1 MSKLGLRIMLLANG
15 LLVALAIII
24 TATFTMLMTEMGRS
38 ALTDMADATAN
49 VLSYT
54 LQSRITETKMIADM
68 MDEDPAIAALIAED
82 DDEGI
87 EAYWDTMLKSPGIF
101 GIFGNSSGQ
110 LIYATA
116 DCHLSDAAIQHA
128 IDTSINNVYTDGE
141 GADVYMYYLTNIVYA
156 GGSIA
161 IGYEFNDY
169 VTCDSI
175 AAQTGGQVTIF
186 CDNMRI
192 STSLVD
198 ENGNRSV
205 GTTMNDA
212 IYDRVIRNNEIYI
225 DNVELFGDTYRVE
238 YIPFQDGTG
247 KTVGALFA
255 GFPNAD
261 LAAMR
266 DNATMTGI
274 FIAIGVVI
282 VAVVATF
289 IFERKAISAP
299 IKQINNMA
307 IEIEKGNIRNNPP
320 YKGNIPNTE
329 IGDMAKSLGAAVRM
343 LDSYITDISE
353 RMKANASGDF
363 TYMSTLEYRGDFV
376 NIHESAKA
384 MRLKMKDVL
393 ENINISADEVY
404 SGSEQIA
411 TGASSLAEG
420 TTRQAAASEEL
431 SASLEDI
438 SENISL
444 NAENAEKAQ
453 ELSHN
458 SMDLVNNQNQ
468 EINNMM
474 KAMKNIESSANEIGK
489 IINAIEDIAFQTN
502 ILALNASVEAARAGE
517 AGKGFAVVADEVRNL
532 ASKSAEAAKN
542 TTVLIGSCI
551 EAVDAGSDIANKTAE
566 AMKKVI
572 EITDETNKLIDN
584 IAQQTAK
591 QEEAVKQVKLGIDE
605 IAEVVQQNSATAEES
620 AASCEEL
627 NAQAN
632 TLREKISIFHT

>member
-1 MSKLGLRIMLLANG
+1 MSKLGIRIMLLVNG
-15 LLVALAIII
+15 MLLALALII
-24 TATFTMLMTEMGRS
+24 TITFTSLMTQMGRE
-38 ALTDMADATAN
+38 ALTDLADATAN

-54 LQSRITETKMIADM
+54 LQSRIQETHMIANL
-68 MDEDPAIAALIAED
+68 MDEDPDFAALIAAD
-82 DDEGI
+82 DDAGI
-87 EAYWDTMLKSPGIF
+87 EAYWNNMLKSPGVF
-101 GIFGNSSGQ
+101 GVFGNASGE
-110 LIYATA
+110 LIYVTD
-116 DCHLSDAAIQHA
+116 DCELTEAGLRHA
-128 IDTSINNVYTDGE
+128 IDTDVNNVYVDG
-141 GADVYMYYLTNIVYA
+141 DHYMYYLSNVVYD

-169 VTCDSI
+169 DTVDAISL
-175 AAQTGGQVTIF
+175 QTGGQATIF
-186 CDNMRI
+186 CDNVRVA
-192 STSLVD
+192 SSLVD

-205 GTTMNDA
+205 GTTMNDD
-212 IYDRVIRNNEIYI
+212 IYQKVIVNNEHYL
-225 DNVELFGDTYRVE
+225 DNVEIFGITYRAE
-238 YIPFQDGTG
+238 YIPFQDGSG

-255 GFPNAD
+255 GFPNTD
-261 LAAMR
+261 LARMR

-274 FIAIGVVI
+274 LIAIGMVVI
-282 VAVVATF
+282 VVIVMF
-289 IFERKAISAP
+289 FFERKAISGP
-299 IKQINNMA
+299 IKQISAMTL
-307 IEIEKGNIRNNPP
+307 EVSKGNLRNNPGFSG
-320 YKGNIPNTE
+320 KIPNTE
-329 IGDMAKSLGAAVRM
+329 VGDMVRALNNAISM
-343 LDSYITDISE
+343 LDDYIADISE
-353 RMKANASGDF
+353 RMKQNSEGNFGWKSQLEYKGDF
-363 TYMSTLEYRGDFV
+363 LPMY
-376 NIHESAKA
+376 ESAKN
-384 MRLKMKDVL
+384 MRLKMTDII
-393 ENINISADEVY
+393 EGINMSADEVY

-411 TGASSLAEG
+411 NGASSLAEG
-420 TTRQAAASEEL
+420 TTRQAAASEQL

-438 SENISL
+438 SENVSL

-453 ELSHN
+453 ELAHN
-458 SMDLVNNQNQ
+458 SMTLVNNQNQ

-474 KAMKNIESSANEIGK
+474 QAMKNIESSANEIGK

-572 EITDETNKLIDN
+572 EITEETNKLIDG

-591 QEEAVKQVKLGIDE
+591 QEESVKQVKMGIDE

-632 TLREKISIFHT
+632 TLRSKVSMLHT